1 MTKILHSALEELLKQ
16 EPKIQNAAAQAI
28 FKVIRTS
35 FPTTRPIGLADGE
48 VRVLDSFFDPLPDE
62 ELALWN
68 GEGPDVNEL
77 SA

>member
-16 EPKIQNAAAQAI
+16 DQKIQNAAAHAI
-28 FKVIRTS
+28 FQVIRAS

-48 VRVLDSFFDPLPDE
+48 VEVLDSFFDPLPDD

-68 GEGPDVNEL
+68 GEGPDVNE
-77 SA
+77 